1 MGSCGTLP
9 VTYSPIQEMHER
21 GIMVAQPFDSKGSS
35 RFEDFGKKVDERFNQ
50 ALPRVEEEVKKVI
63 AYLNDQVVP
72 QLRQDSSHA
81 LHAAADQLR
90 KLAEQLDGGRGAH

>member
-1 MGSCGTLP
+1 
-9 VTYSPIQEMHER
+9 
-21 GIMVAQPFDSKGSS
+21 MVDQPFDSKGKS

-72 QLRQDSSHA
+72 RLRQDSSHA
-81 LHAAADQLR
+81 LHAAADRLR
-90 KLAEQLDGGRGAH
+90 KLAEQLDDGPGAP